1 MAKGG
6 AIIVIRPNRGPPRPM
21 CERQRNDTPKK
32 QILRGRLVPGR
43 DFAENLAVLNCASEL
58 MTLSLEE
65 LFFQF
70 IFLLTGGQKN
80 DTGNIRRH

>member
-1 MAKGG
+1 MPSSVQFKAGQ
-6 AIIVIRPNRGPPRPM
+6 GPQSNG
-21 CERQRNDTPKK
+21 ELNATPKK
-32 QILRGRLVPGR
+32 AILRVRLVLGR

-70 IFLLTGGQKN
+70 ISLLIGGQKN
-80 DTGNIRRH
+80 DTRNIRRH